1 MRNIFTRSIA
11 TAVAA
16 ATIVTSIPLSQ
27 AVAASSAAP
36 AVATAAPV
44 TSDFSARR
52 YYRRGGGNAAAL
64 GAFAA
69 IIGTIGA
76 VALAQQRNDD
86 YGRYGYYG
94 NGNGYG
100 YGAPVPY
107 GYYGYRRW

>member
-1 MRNIFTRSIA
+1 MRKTFTRSIA
-11 TAVAA
+11 AAVAA

-27 AVAASSAAP
+27 AVAAFSAAP

-44 TSDFSARR
+44 TSDFSTRR
-52 YYRRGGGNAAAL
+52 YRRGGGNAAAL

-76 VALAQQRNDD
+76 VAIAQQRNDD

-94 NGNGYG
+94 NGYG

-107 GYYGYRRW
+107 GYYGRRW

>member
-1 MRNIFTRSIA
+1 MRKTFTRSIA
-11 TAVAA
+11 AAVAA
-16 ATIVTSIPLSQ
+16 ATIVTSIPVSQ
-27 AVAASSAAP
+27 AVAASSTP

-52 YYRRGGGNAAAL
+52 YHRRGGGNAAAL

-94 NGNGYG
+94 NGYG
-100 YGAPVPY
+100 YGAPEPY
-107 GYYGYRRW
+107 GYYGRRW